1 MNQIMQQ
8 QKKAKTLNVLVVIPC
23 YNEEEAIA
31 DVVKEVMAQD
41 IQDVKLT
48 ALVINDKSTDDSLKV
63 LVANKINHVSLPVNL
78 GIGGAVQTGYKFA
91 FSNGF
96 DIAIQL
102 DGDGQHRAD
111 QLVKIISPIKEGEAE
126 VVIGSRYLTKEGFQ
140 SSTLRRFGINF
151 FRRVIKMLT
160 GEVVKDSTSGFRAL
174 NIDALRVVNQ
184 YYPDTYPEP
193 EAIVLY
199 TKHSLRI
206 KEVPVV
212 MRERQGGVSS
222 ITGASS
228 VYYMFKVFMAC
239 VFAYLRPTTIIDNS

>member
-1 MNQIMQQ
+1 MQQ

-111 QLVKIISPIKEGEAE
+111 QLVKIISPIK
-126 VVIGSRYLTKEGFQ
+126 KEKRKW
-140 SSTLRRFGINF
+140 LL
-151 FRRVIKMLT
+151 V
-160 GEVVKDSTSGFRAL
+160 RA
-174 NIDALRVVNQ
+174 
-184 YYPDTYPEP
+184 T
-193 EAIVLY
+193 
-199 TKHSLRI
+199 
-206 KEVPVV
+206 
-212 MRERQGGVSS
+212 
-222 ITGASS
+222 
-228 VYYMFKVFMAC
+228 
-239 VFAYLRPTTIIDNS
+239 

>member
-1 MNQIMQQ
+1 
-8 QKKAKTLNVLVVIPC
+8 
-23 YNEEEAIA
+23 
-31 DVVKEVMAQD
+31 
-41 IQDVKLT
+41 
-48 ALVINDKSTDDSLKV
+48 
-63 LVANKINHVSLPVNL
+63 
-78 GIGGAVQTGYKFA
+78 
-91 FSNGF
+91 
-96 DIAIQL
+96 
-102 DGDGQHRAD
+102 
-111 QLVKIISPIKEGEAE
+111 LVKIISPIKEGEAE

-239 VFAYLRPTTIIDNS
+239 VFAYLRPTTIIDKS